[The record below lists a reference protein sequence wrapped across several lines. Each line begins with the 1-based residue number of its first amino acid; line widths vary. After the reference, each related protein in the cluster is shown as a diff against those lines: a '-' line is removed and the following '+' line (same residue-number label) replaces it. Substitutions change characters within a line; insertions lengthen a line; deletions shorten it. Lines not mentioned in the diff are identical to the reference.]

1 MGCNQEEERRTASA
15 DGSGES
21 YGKRRA
27 VLDKVS
33 FHGHPKVSALHPTTI
48 EVTMEEHLTERGDCI
63 IGTGANKGCA
73 DLHHELKE
81 ALKTDG
87 TNVRIRILVEP
98 YTFELQAKGDSRLT
112 LTNPSDMVIRRS
124 NFISDRTVS
133 VNASHAAVDIP
144 RPLVERLKDERQI
157 GILEIEVTSF

>member
-1 MGCNQEEERRTASA
+1 MGRNQKEGRRTPSA
-15 DGSGES
+15 DSSGNS

-33 FHGHPKVSALHPTTI
+33 FHGHPNVSALHPTTI
-48 EVTMEEHLTERGDCI
+48 EITMDEHLTERGDCI

-73 DLHHELKE
+73 DLHEELKD
-81 ALKTDG
+81 ALKTNG

-98 YTFELQAKGDSRLT
+98 YTFEVHAKGDSRLT
-112 LTNPSDMVIRRS
+112 LSNRSDMVIRRS

-144 RPLVERLKDERQI
+144 RPIVERLKDELQI
-157 GILEIEVTSF
+157 GILEIEVTSS